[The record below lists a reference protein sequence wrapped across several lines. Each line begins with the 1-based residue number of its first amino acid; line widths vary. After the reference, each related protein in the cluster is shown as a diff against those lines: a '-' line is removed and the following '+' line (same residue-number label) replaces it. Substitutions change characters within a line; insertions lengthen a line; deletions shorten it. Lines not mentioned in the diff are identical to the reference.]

1 MPRRFFVP
9 VAAVALTLG
18 AAALALARD
27 ATPSPAASP
36 AACASPI
43 AASPVAVASPT
54 ASPVATP
61 AAGCEPAFEIDLVDL
76 AFQPNDLTIP
86 ANMPVQ
92 LTLANKGL
100 ALHNFGI
107 DALHI
112 NVDLVPGETR
122 VITIAI
128 PAGDYNYYCDIPGH
142 AAAGMFGM
150 LHAK

>member
-1 MPRRFFVP
+1 MLRRFFVP

-27 ATPSPAASP
+27 ASPSPAANST
-36 AACASPI
+36 ACASPI
-43 AASPVAVASPT
+43 AASPVAVAS
-54 ASPVATP
+54 P

-86 ANMPVQ
+86 ANMSVQ